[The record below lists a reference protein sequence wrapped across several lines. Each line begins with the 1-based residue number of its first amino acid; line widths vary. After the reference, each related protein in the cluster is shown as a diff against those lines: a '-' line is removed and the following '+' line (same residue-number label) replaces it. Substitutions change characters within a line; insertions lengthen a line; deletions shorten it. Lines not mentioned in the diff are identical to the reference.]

1 MDKFKIVFIA
11 ILICTSASLYS
22 QAVIDVDS
30 KIDTLTIKVG
40 EEIKYEFSFTLDSI
54 EKSEFKFSKINPPFE
69 IIEEFELDTLIIK
82 NKYRFTKRYSL
93 TSFEPGSFSII
104 NPLKIVDQIIK
115 TGDSIIVNVSN
126 VKVDTVS
133 KKFFD
138 IKNIISVDRN
148 NEGWWK
154 KYFLFFSIAI
164 ILFLISLLYKNSN
177 FFKSSEEVITPPLEK
192 AIKAL
197 KQLELKDLNNQLDY
211 KLYYSKL
218 TEIVKGYFEEEV
230 KVDALESTTNEL
242 IEKLEL
248 LKDAGQLDI
257 SKETLNNFKSVL
269 ATADLVKFAKSNPGS
284 ETAILD
290 KKVLETVLVDTKEAI
305 PEPSEE
311 ELLKNEIYLKK
322 IKEQK
327 KKKLYL
333 NIFKI
338 SSVLITLSLVISISI
353 FGWQD
358 VKDTIVGNE
367 TKNLL
372 ERKDWVESSYGAY
385 PISITSPDV
394 LKRNDSKLG
403 QLFDF
408 QTLEDSFFISVLTKP
423 INEEEDH
430 QAILIENL
438 KSKGALNIL
447 TQEEEFSLNDGIS
460 TTKYFGSFDYNKID
474 GNSVKKEYY
483 NLTFFENGGTQI
495 ITTIIDRDNKYASEI
510 IKRIENS
517 IYFKK
522 D

>member
-1 MDKFKIVFIA
+1 MDKFKIVLIA
-11 ILICTSASLYS
+11 IFICTSASLYS

-154 KYFLFFSIAI
+154 KYFLFFSTAI

-177 FFKSSEEVITPPLEK
+177 FFKSSEKVITPPLEK

-372 ERKDWVESSYGAY
+372 DRADWVESSYGAY

-447 TQEEEFSLNDGIS
+447 TQEEEFSLNDVIN

-474 GNSVKKEYY
+474 GTSVKKEYY
-483 NLTFFENGGTQI
+483 NLTFLENGGTQI

>member
-11 ILICTSASLYS
+11 IFICVSTSLYS
-22 QAVIDVDS
+22 QSVIEVDS

-54 EKSEFKFSKINPPFE
+54 EMSEFKFSKINPPFE

-115 TGDSIIVNVSN
+115 TGDSLIVNISN

-177 FFKSSEEVITPPLEK
+177 FFKSSEKVITPPLEK

-218 TEIVKGYFEEEV
+218 TEIVKGYFEEEI

-248 LKDAGQLDI
+248 LKDAGQLAI
-257 SKETLNNFKSVL
+257 RKETLNNFKSVL

-284 ETAILD
+284 EAAILD

-372 ERKDWVESSYGAY
+372 DRTDWVESSYGAY

-403 QLFDF
+403 QLFEF

-447 TQEEEFSLNDGIS
+447 TQEEEFSLNDGIN

-474 GNSVKKEYY
+474 GTSVKKEYY

-495 ITTIIDRDNKYASEI
+495 ITTIIDRDNKYSSEI
-510 IKRIENS
+510 IKLIENS

>member
-11 ILICTSASLYS
+11 IFICVSTSLYS
-22 QAVIDVDS
+22 QSVIEVDS

-40 EEIKYEFSFTLDSI
+40 EEIKYEFSFTLDST
-54 EKSEFKFSKINPPFE
+54 EKSELKFLKINPPFE
-69 IIEEFELDTLIIK
+69 IIEEFALDTIPIK
-82 NKYRFTKRYSL
+82 NKYRFTKKYSL

-104 NPLKIVDQIIK
+104 NPLKIKDQIIK
-115 TGDSIIVNVSN
+115 IGDSIVVNVSN
-126 VKVDTVS
+126 IKVDTVS
-133 KKFFD
+133 KKLFD
-138 IKNIISVDRN
+138 IKNIILVERN
-148 NEGWWK
+148 NKGWWK

-164 ILFLISLLYKNSN
+164 ILFLMWLLFKNAN
-177 FFKSSEEVITPPLEK
+177 LFKSSEKVITPPLEK
-192 AIKAL
+192 AIGAL
-197 KQLELKDLNNQLDY
+197 KLLELKDLNNQLDY

-230 KVDALESTTNEL
+230 KIDALESTTNEL

-248 LKDAGQLDI
+248 LKDAGQLAI
-257 SKETLNNFKSVL
+257 RKETLNNFKSVL

-284 ETAILD
+284 EAAILD
-290 KKVLETVLVDTKEAI
+290 KKVLETVLADTKEAI

-311 ELLKNEIYLKK
+311 ELLKNESYLKK

-358 VKDTIVGNE
+358 VKDCIIGNE

-372 ERKDWVESSYGAY
+372 DRADWVESSYGAY

-423 INEEEDH
+423 INEDEDH

-447 TQEEEFSLNDGIS
+447 TQEEEFSLNDGIN

-474 GNSVKKEYY
+474 GASVKKEYY

-495 ITTIIDRDNKYASEI
+495 ITTIIDRDNKYALEI

>member
-11 ILICTSASLYS
+11 ILICTNASLYS

-54 EKSEFKFSKINPPFE
+54 EKSELEFSKINPPFE

-104 NPLKIVDQIIK
+104 NPLKIVDQIVK
-115 TGDSIIVNVSN
+115 KGDSIIVNVSN

-218 TEIVKGYFEEEV
+218 TEIVKGYFEEEI

-248 LKDAGQLDI
+248 LKDAGQLAI

-358 VKDTIVGNE
+358 VKDSIVGNK

-372 ERKDWVESSYGAY
+372 ERADWVESSYGAF

-403 QLFDF
+403 QLFEF

-460 TTKYFGSFDYNKID
+460 TTKYFGSFDYNKTD
-474 GNSVKKEYY
+474 GTSVKKEYY